1 MFVGNNLFCLVSMLI
16 SSKYGFTIL
25 LRGKKVYLLWKK
37 MGWNLTRVTASFS
50 NVKFFF
56 FAPSVDV
63 STQSGC
69 QTWFCIFSGPS
80 VTFVSDRM
88 WRADTRSHVPFNSVT
103 FHFKKPIYWKITHL
117 FVASLRFFLFQIL
130 WNRLII
136 LLRQKLASWTERD
149 RCTHCQLCDNINIY

>member
-56 FAPSVDV
+56 FCSLSWCINPKWLSDLILYIFRSRSNICKWSDV
-63 STQSGC
+63 ASWHQ
-69 QTWFCIFSGPS
+69 
-80 VTFVSDRM
+80 VTC
-88 WRADTRSHVPFNSVT
+88 TFNSVT